1 MRTSDI
7 YSGWHAAVTMSSPT
21 RKKGADPRIRDPF
34 SIIDLQDQSRHGL
47 TSPVWIQLWTT
58 LVAVTTV
65 DSLKQ

>member
-1 MRTSDI
+1 MRPSDT
-7 YSGWHAAVTMSSPT
+7 YNGWHAAVTMSSPT

-34 SIIDLQDQSRHGL
+34 RNIDLQDQSRHGL
-47 TSPVWIQLWTT
+47 TSPAWIQHWTT